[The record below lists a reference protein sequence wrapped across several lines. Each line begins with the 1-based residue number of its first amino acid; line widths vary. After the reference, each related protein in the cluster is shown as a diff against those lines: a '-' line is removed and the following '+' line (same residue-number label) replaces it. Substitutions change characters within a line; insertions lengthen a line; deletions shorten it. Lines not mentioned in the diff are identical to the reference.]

1 MAPAPHDI
9 LHRVFGFA
17 EFRGEQA
24 AIIDHVVAGGD
35 ALVLMPT
42 GGGKSLCYQVP
53 ALCRDGLCVVIS
65 PLIALMYDQVESLR
79 QLGVRAAALNS
90 SLSPAETGAVEQA
103 LREGM
108 LDLLY
113 VAPERLLANG
123 FLDRLQRYGV
133 SLFAIDEA
141 HCVSQWGHDFRP
153 EYLKLAVLHERFPT
167 VPRIA
172 LTATADGPTRE
183 EILDRLHLRAGRVF
197 VAGFDRP
204 NIRYR
209 IVPKSNTREQLL
221 DFLGE
226 RKGEA
231 GIVYCLSRRKVE
243 DIAAALNEAG
253 VAALPYHAGLDK
265 AVRAANQDRFLKED
279 GIVMVATIA
288 FGMGIDKPDVRFVAH
303 LDLPRSLEAYYQET
317 GRAGRDGLPSEALL
331 FYGLSDQAKLRQFI
345 DESDAADRQKR
356 VEHQKLD
363 ALLGYCETTRCR
375 RQVLLAYF
383 GDTLEA
389 PCGNCDTCLSP
400 AVTFDGTEAA
410 RKALSCIYRTGER
423 FGAGHVI
430 DVLLGAETER
440 MRELGHDS
448 LSVYGIGKE
457 FTRVEWRS
465 ILRQLVASGLLVV
478 DTAGHGGIHLGPDC
492 RAVLRGEK
500 RIELRREEARR
511 RKTAGERAARRAG
524 AAGLGDDPGDRA
536 LFEALR
542 ARRAILAKAQGV
554 PPYVIFH
561 DTTLIEIARR
571 KPCDLADFAG
581 ITGVGQAKLER
592 YGAIFL
598 AVVQETAVL

>member
-1 MAPAPHDI
+1 MARDPQTV
-9 LHRVFGFA
+9 LHEVFGFP
-17 EFRGEQA
+17 EFRGHQA
-24 AIIDHVVAGGD
+24 EIIAHVVAGGD

-53 ALCRDGLCVVIS
+53 ALCRDGLCIVVS
-65 PLIALMYDQVESLR
+65 PLIALMQDQVEALR

-90 SLSPAETGAVEQA
+90 GLSWSEADAVEQA

-113 VAPERLLANG
+113 VAPERLLMNG
-123 FLDRLQRYGV
+123 FLDRLQRYSV

-153 EYLKLAVLHERFPT
+153 EYLKLAVLHERFPD

-183 EILDRLHLRAGRVF
+183 EILDRLKLREGRVF

-209 IVPKSNTREQLL
+209 IVAKQNTRQQLL
-221 DFLGE
+221 DFVRA

-231 GIVYCLSRRKVE
+231 GIVYCLSRKKVE
-243 DIAAALNEAG
+243 DMAAILNEAG
-253 VAALPYHAGLDK
+253 IAALPYHAGLDK
-265 AVRAANQDRFLKED
+265 AVRAANQDRFIKED

-303 LDLPRSLEAYYQET
+303 TDLPRSLEAYYQET
-317 GRAGRDGLPSEALL
+317 GRAGRDGLPSEAWLL
-331 FYGLSDQAKLRQFI
+331 YGAGDQAKLRQFI

-383 GDTLEA
+383 GDTLEE
-389 PCGNCDTCLSP
+389 PCGNCDTCLTP

-410 RKALSCIYRTGER
+410 QKALSCVYRTGQR
-423 FGAGHVI
+423 FGAGHII

-440 MRELGHDS
+440 MNTLGHDG

-465 ILRQLVASGLLVV
+465 ILRQLVAMALLVV
-478 DTAGHGGIHLGPDC
+478 DTSGHGGIRLGPEC

-500 RIELRREEARR
+500 RIELRRDETRR
-511 RKTAGERAARRAG
+511 RQTAGERAAKRAA
-524 AAGLGDDPGDRA
+524 AAGLGIDEGERA

-542 ARRAILAKAQGV
+542 ARRASLAKAQGV

-561 DTTLIEIARR
+561 DTTLIEIAQRR
-571 KPCDLADFAG
+571 PRSLSDLAS
-581 ITGVGQAKLER
+581 ITGIGQAKLER
-592 YGAIFL
+592 YGALFL
-598 AVVQETAVL
+598 EVVSRTEN

>member
-1 MAPAPHDI
+1 VTPDPLQV
-9 LHRVFGFA
+9 LHEVFGFA
-17 EFRGEQA
+17 AFRGEQA
-24 AIIDHVVAGGD
+24 AIIDQVIAGGD

-53 ALCRDGLCVVIS
+53 ALCRDGTCVVVS
-65 PLIALMYDQVESLR
+65 PLIALMYDQVEALR

-90 SLSPAETGAVEQA
+90 SLDYATTSAVERD
-103 LREGM
+103 LYSGK

-113 VAPERLLANG
+113 VAPERLLMNG
-123 FLDRLQRYGV
+123 FLDRLQRCKV
-133 SLFAIDEA
+133 ALFAIDEA

-153 EYLKLAVLHERFPT
+153 EYLKLAVLRERFPD

-172 LTATADGPTRE
+172 LTATADGPTRDD
-183 EILDRLHLRAGRVF
+183 ILDRLHLREGRVF

-209 IVPKSNTREQLL
+209 IVPKQNSRTQLL
-221 DFLGE
+221 DFLKE
-226 RKGEA
+226 HRGEA

-253 VAALPYHAGLDK
+253 IAALPYHAGLDK
-265 AVRAANQDRFLKED
+265 TVRAANQDRFLKEE

-288 FGMGIDKPDVRFVAH
+288 FGMGIDKPDVRFVVH

-317 GRAGRDGLPSEALL
+317 GRAGRDGLPSEAWLL
-331 FYGLSDQAKLRQFI
+331 YGAGDQAKLRQFI

-356 VEHQKLD
+356 IEHQKLD
-363 ALLGYCETTRCR
+363 ALLGYCETMRCR

-383 GDTLEA
+383 GDTLEE

-400 AVTFDGTEAA
+400 AIAFDGTEAA
-410 RKALSCIYRTGER
+410 RKALSCVYRTGER

-440 MRELGHDS
+440 IRSFGHDA
-448 LSVYGIGKE
+448 LSVHGIGKE
-457 FTRVEWRS
+457 FGRTEWRS
-465 ILRQLVASGLLVV
+465 IFRQLTALGLLVV
-478 DTAGHGGIHLGPDC
+478 DTGGHGGLHLGPDC
-492 RAVLRGEK
+492 RAVLRGER
-500 RIELRREEARR
+500 RIELRREEGRR
-511 RKTAGERAARRAG
+511 RQSAADRAARRAT
-524 AAGLGDDPGDRA
+524 AAGLEDDAGMRA

-542 ARRAILAKAQGV
+542 SRRASLAKAQGV

-561 DTTLIEIARR
+561 DTTLIEIARQ
-571 KPCDLADFAG
+571 KPTTLDALAG
-581 ITGVGQAKLER
+581 ITGVGQAKLAR
-592 YGAIFL
+592 YGDLFVS
-598 AVVQETAVL
+598 VVRDHAS